1 VGVNRSTPCPC
12 RYEKGLIRTDH
23 IKEYYDNGYS
33 LIPLIKN
40 SKTPCINWKQYQDKR
55 AGFDD
60 VLGWCMNFNN
70 PNIGIITGGISS
82 LTVIDVDDTSI
93 LTELIKQVPEIT
105 GTTRVKTRRGYHY
118 YFSGN
123 GINSTNNFLNIG
135 VELKSG
141 GYVVAPPS
149 VIDDVSYTF
158 EIPLSE
164 IKPLPKYLI
173 EKEGYKA
180 PDVEYKNRR
189 VLGLRYHGK
198 KVDCIR
204 QILSR
209 DLQVGE
215 RDSSLY
221 ILYNLLLQNDNTKD
235 HSKRIVIETNKL
247 LTKPLPGKEVEI
259 IFKKVY
265 NHKCSSIIEKLPFI
279 KCDKCKRFKGGLR
292 KMVVGSAMIKNIREL
307 PKISNTERGIL
318 SLVDV
323 YFSGENVSV
332 NRICKV
338 ANMDFR
344 TVNKAIS
351 SLKDKGILK

>member
-1 VGVNRSTPCPC
+1 M
-12 RYEKGLIRTDH
+12 
-23 IKEYYDNGYS
+23 KEYYDNGYS
-33 LIPLIKN
+33 LLPLKKN
-40 SKTPCINWKQYQDKR
+40 SKIPCIYWKQYKDKR
-55 AGFDD
+55 ANFDD
-60 VLGWCMNFNN
+60 VLGWYKKFDN

-93 LTELIKQVPEIT
+93 LPELIKQVPEIT

-123 GINSTNNFLNIG
+123 GVNSTNNLLNMG

-149 VIDDVSYTF
+149 IIDDVTYTF

-164 IKPLPKYLI
+164 IIPLPIYLI
-173 EKEGYKA
+173 EKEGYKAPDKAPEKVGYKA

-189 VLGLRYHGK
+189 ILGLPYHGK

-215 RDSSLY
+215 RDNSLY
-221 ILYNLLLQNDNTKD
+221 ILYNLLLQNDNKKD
-235 HSKRIVIETNKL
+235 YSKKIVTEKNRL

-259 IFKKVY
+259 IFKKAY

-279 KCDKCKRFKGGLR
+279 KCDKCKLKFKGGELKMGNILIRNLR
-292 KMVVGSAMIKNIREL
+292 KLPEL
-307 PKISNTERGIL
+307 SNTETRVVCLLGT
-318 SLVDV
+318 
-323 YFSGENVSV
+323 YYEGENPTNYEIAKKTGMNKNTVS
-332 NRICKV
+332 NAMER
-338 ANMDFR
+338 
-344 TVNKAIS
+344 
-351 SLKDKGILK
+351 LKKKGFF

>member
-1 VGVNRSTPCPC
+1 MGVNRSTPCPC

-23 IKEYYDNGYS
+23 IKEYYENGYS
-33 LIPLIKN
+33 LIPLKKN
-40 SKTPCINWKQYQDKR
+40 SKIPCVNWKQYQNKR

-60 VLGWCMNFNN
+60 VLGWCVNFDN

-82 LTVIDVDDTSI
+82 LTVIDVDNPSI
-93 LTELIKQVPEIT
+93 LPELIKQVPEINE
-105 GTTRVKTRRGYHY
+105 TTKVKTKSPDHYHY

-123 GINSTNNFLNIG
+123 GIKSTNNFLNMG

-141 GYVVAPPS
+141 GVVVAPPS
-149 VIDDVSYTF
+149 VIDDVTYTF

-164 IKPLPKYLI
+164 IKPLPIYLI

-180 PDVEYKNRR
+180 LDVEYKNRR
-189 VLGLRYHGK
+189 VFGLRYHGK

-209 DLQVGE
+209 DLQPGE

-235 HSKRIVIETNKL
+235 HSKRIVIETNRL

-259 IFKKVY
+259 IFKKAY

-279 KCDKCKRFKGGLR
+279 ECDKCKLKFKGGELKMGNILVRNLR
-292 KMVVGSAMIKNIREL
+292 KLPEL
-307 PKISNTERGIL
+307 SNTETRVVCLLGT
-318 SLVDV
+318 
-323 YFSGENVSV
+323 YYEGENPTNYEIAKKTGMNKNTVS
-332 NRICKV
+332 N
-338 ANMDFR
+338 AMEG
-344 TVNKAIS
+344 
-351 SLKDKGILK
+351 LKKKGFF